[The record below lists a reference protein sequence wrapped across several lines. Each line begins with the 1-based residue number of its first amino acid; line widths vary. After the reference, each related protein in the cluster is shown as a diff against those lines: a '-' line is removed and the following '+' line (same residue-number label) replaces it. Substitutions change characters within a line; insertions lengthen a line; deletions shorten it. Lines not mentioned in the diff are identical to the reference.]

1 MTRFVLFLLAFTAAI
16 SQIGTGADR
25 TLIAEGDYVAQS
37 EKGDKPLAHWKLSR
51 LNSGDYE
58 VTESFFNNPVV
69 TQTFR
74 FDAQFLP
81 IGYAIRIVPASGD
94 YARSHPNLPTAPT
107 GFSCVYKG
115 DELACDSEYEGKK
128 SKGSVRAKQPY
139 IVVLDE
145 GWYADFTWLL
155 TGAIRQM
162 EHTGTKETT
171 VSVYVIKDTKPDEI
185 TLDLDKPMTL
195 AFVGEEKANVMDKM
209 QTVKRY
215 QERGSADHWV
225 LLVTTDGLVASLS
238 GEAKSAARFAM
249 GNYKEY
255 KPLEFHGR

>member
-1 MTRFVLFLLAFTAAI
+1 MARFVLFLLGFAAAI
-16 SQIGTGADR
+16 SQIATGADR

-37 EKGDKPLAHWKLSR
+37 EKGSKPLAHWKLSQ

-58 VTESFFNNPVV
+58 VTESFVNSPVV

-81 IGYAIRIVPASGD
+81 IGYAIKIDPASPA
-94 YARSHPNLPTAPT
+94 YAHSHPNLPTTPA

-145 GWYADFTWLL
+145 GWYADLTWLL
-155 TGAIRQM
+155 TGAVRQM
-162 EHTGTKETT
+162 EHTGTRETT
-171 VSVYVIKDTKPDEI
+171 ISVYVIKDTKPDEI
-185 TLDLDKPMTL
+185 TLDPDKPMTL
-195 AFVGEEKANVMDKM
+195 AFVGEERANVMDKM
-209 QTVKRY
+209 QTVRRY
-215 QERGSADHWV
+215 EERGSADHLV
-225 LLVTTDGLVASLS
+225 LLVTRDGLVASL
-238 GEAKSAARFAM
+238 GGKANSAAGFAM

-255 KPLEFHGR
+255 KPLELHGR